1 MPRIPPVTREMVREE
16 LRDVFDEVSAGHVE
30 WRDVLRAF
38 WRDFNAAVDE
48 TTELRVREVL
58 DAVNELLA
66 PHLYGDLG
74 RDRAC
79 PRCAEGQ
86 LSLKGGRFGFFV
98 GCSNY
103 PECRYTREL
112 KADGSD
118 GEAADDGLDE
128 PRELGLDPE
137 SDLLVSL
144 RKGPFGLYLQLGEAD
159 GDSKPKRASVPKDVS
174 LDALDLN
181 FALKLLRLPRDVG
194 THPETGKTITAGL
207 GRYGPFLEMDKRYAR
222 LASTEEVLTVGLNRA
237 VTVLAEAVESGGR
250 RRGPTELRK
259 LGEHPDDG
267 GPIAVMDGRYGPYV
281 KHGKLNATLPKD
293 KSPEEITLEEALVL
307 LAERAAR
314 GPRKKAGGKA
324 KAGAKRKTTTK
335 AKTKSKAKSKKSAGT
350 ASVDAD

>member
-1 MPRIPPVTREMVREE
+1 M
-16 LRDVFDEVSAGHVE
+16 
-30 WRDVLRAF
+30 
-38 WRDFNAAVDE
+38 
-48 TTELRVREVL
+48 
-58 DAVNELLA
+58 
-66 PHLYGDLG
+66 
-74 RDRAC
+74 
-79 PRCAEGQ
+79 
-86 LSLKGGRFGFFV
+86 
-98 GCSNY
+98 
-103 PECRYTREL
+103 
-112 KADGSD
+112 
-118 GEAADDGLDE
+118 
-128 PRELGLDPE
+128 
-137 SDLLVSL
+137 
-144 RKGPFGLYLQLGEAD
+144 
-159 GDSKPKRASVPKDVS
+159 
-174 LDALDLN
+174 
-181 FALKLLRLPRDVG
+181 PRDVG